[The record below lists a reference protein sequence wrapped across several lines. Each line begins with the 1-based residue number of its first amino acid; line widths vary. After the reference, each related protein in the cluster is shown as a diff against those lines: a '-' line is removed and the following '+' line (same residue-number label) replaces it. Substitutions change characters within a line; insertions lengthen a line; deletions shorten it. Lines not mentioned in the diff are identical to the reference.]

1 MDLSTLTNTLTA
13 QARVSCQR
21 RLLVLSGQQSW
32 ALETIQSFIAPD
44 ALIVGDSANHS
55 CFPHTVRHCQVN
67 QASQFLGQQHSQV
80 VVDAFAGL
88 SADAI
93 GAISGTLAG
102 GGLFILVCP
111 ALADWPNYAD
121 PDYARFLSAQT
132 SRPTHSLFLQRLVDL
147 IQQDPDAVIIQ
158 QAQPIQALS
167 TIQSSIPLAQK
178 RQATLNFAPCL
189 NAEQAQAVA
198 FIHKVSTGRARRPLV
213 LTADRGRGKSAALGI
228 AAAQLMM
235 QTPAAPNSR
244 AEGTHQIV
252 LTAPSVQAVHAVF
265 EHAKRLLPN
274 ALQTGNQLTWQGNT
288 LTFFAPDQLI
298 ALRPNAH
305 LLLIDEA
312 AALPIPLLAQL
323 EQHYKRVVFSSTL
336 HGYEGS
342 GRGFNLKF
350 IPYLQR
356 GSAGLKQ
363 LHLTQPIRWA
373 ANDPL
378 ERWVF
383 DALLLNAQ
391 LPDATSFNPERLCTV
406 RLVTATTL
414 SHQPDLLHM
423 TFSLLVCA
431 HYQTKPSDLRALLDN
446 PALNIMLLEQG
457 NQVLGAAIVCHEG
470 RLDPQLCQRIH
481 RGERRA
487 QGHLLPQSLLFHAGQ
502 VDAGEKS
509 YARIMRIAV
518 HPHLQ
523 QQGLGRLFVAKLT
536 EWATREGYD
545 FLGVSFGLTKELGR
559 FWQQQELTLVHLG
572 LSQDNASG
580 CHSALMLQALQPQQ
594 QAWLN
599 QCQQHFIS
607 QLGEYFS
614 GPLRQL
620 TASVSYYLLCTIEKT
635 SAPSPLIAILQTY
648 LYHHRPLE
656 FVQPQ
661 IKHWLI
667 QHAQI
672 DDATESEQAVLV
684 RLILQQQTWSE
695 AIEGTSLTGKK
706 AAQTCLKTCLQRY
719 IPAPTASD

>member
-1 MDLSTLTNTLTA
+1 MDLSTLIRTLTA
-13 QARVSCQR
+13 QARVNCQR

-32 ALETIQSFIAPD
+32 ALETIQSFIMPD
-44 ALIVGDSANHS
+44 ALIVGAPANHS
-55 CFPHTVRHCQVN
+55 YFPHTAQHCQPN
-67 QASQFLGQQHSQV
+67 QASQFLGQQHGQV
-80 VVDAFAGL
+80 VMDAFAGL

-102 GGLFILVCP
+102 GGLFILICP
-111 ALADWPNYAD
+111 TLADWPDYAD

-132 SRPTHSLFLQRLVDL
+132 SRPLCSLFLKRLVGI
-147 IQQDPDAVIIQ
+147 IQQDPDVVIVQ
-158 QAQPIQALS
+158 QTQPIPTLASILPDTPPEQKEQASLD
-167 TIQSSIPLAQK
+167 
-178 RQATLNFAPCL
+178 FAPCL
-189 NAEQAQAVA
+189 NAEQAQAVTL
-198 FIHKVSTGRARRPLV
+198 IHKVASGRARRPLV

-228 AAAQLMM
+228 AAAQLLM
-235 QTPAAPNSR
+235 QGSATQGSAV
-244 AEGTHQIV
+244 EGAYQIV
-252 LTAPSVQAVHAVF
+252 LTAPSAQAVHAVF
-265 EHAKRLLPN
+265 EHAQRLLPN
-274 ALQTGNQLTWQGNT
+274 ALLSGNQLTWQGST

-298 ALRPNAH
+298 ALQPNGH

-323 EQHYKRVVFSSTL
+323 EHHYKRVVFSSTL

-356 GSAGLKQ
+356 SSAGLKQ

-373 ANDPL
+373 KNDPL

-383 DALLLNAQ
+383 DALLLNAP
-391 LPDATSFNPERLCTV
+391 LPDVTSFNTGRLCTV
-406 RLVTATTL
+406 RQITATSL
-414 SHQPDLLHM
+414 SRQPDLLCA

-446 PALNIMLLEQG
+446 PALSIMLLEQG
-457 NQVLGAAIVCHEG
+457 NQVLGAAIVCNEG
-470 RLDPQLCQRIH
+470 QLDAQICRQIH
-481 RGERRA
+481 HGERRV

-502 VDAGEKS
+502 TDAGEKS
-509 YARIMRIAV
+509 YARIMRIAI

-523 QQGLGRLFVAKLT
+523 QQGLGRWFVTKLT
-536 EWATREGYD
+536 KWATSKGYD
-545 FLGVSFGLTKELGR
+545 FLGVSFGLTKDLGR
-559 FWQQQELTLVHLG
+559 FWQQQGLALVHLG

-580 CHSALMLQALQPQQ
+580 CHSALMLRALQPQQ
-594 QAWLN
+594 HAWLK
-599 QCQQHFIS
+599 QCQQHFIK

-620 TASVSYYLLCTIEKT
+620 AVEVSYFLLCMIEKMPA
-635 SAPSPLIAILQTY
+635 SSPLIAILQTY

-695 AIEGTSLTGKK
+695 AIVGTSLTGKK
-706 AAQTCLKTCLQRY
+706 AAQTCLKTYLQRY
-719 IPAPTASD
+719 IPAPTADD